1 MRLFHL
7 LLILL
12 TSLSLPAQTSFT
24 RIGEEA
30 AANLAAA
37 KGTFVIIDFY
47 ATWCGPCKVM
57 DERVWAQ
64 DTVQSLQT
72 RFVNRRIDAT
82 NTNTELAQYGIKAIP
97 ALIIEDAN
105 GNEYFRRV
113 GYMTEA
119 EIITLLN
126 QFPPGGMEGPYAADF
141 VAKEQPDAF
150 NSHFLRARHY
160 QAAARSA
167 DGRIAARLAKIS
179 TDGLEDA
186 REILAKNENTPA
198 SLTERLDLMEAENL
212 LLGGRA
218 KKALKLVAGMENGLD
233 PRNAAHACYVKGMAY
248 RKTGKPELAKECYD
262 QLQEAK
268 DNEEF
273 LAMYAKADREA
284 GEKQ

>member
-1 MRLFHL
+1 MRLFTL
-7 LLILL
+7 LLLFVSI
-12 TSLSLPAQTSFT
+12 SLSAQTSFT
-24 RIGEEA
+24 RLNEEA

-47 ATWCGPCKVM
+47 ATWCGPCKIM
-57 DERVWAQ
+57 DERTWTQ
-64 DTVQSLQT
+64 DTVQSLQD

-82 NTNTELAQYGIKAIP
+82 NTNTELIRYGIKAIP

-105 GNEYFRRV
+105 GKEYFRKV
-113 GYMTEA
+113 GYMTKEDVVA
-119 EIITLLN
+119 LLN

-141 VAKEQPDAF
+141 VAQEQPDAF

-160 QAAARSA
+160 QTAARSA
-167 DGRIAARLAKIS
+167 TGRIAARLAKTS

-186 REILAKNENTPA
+186 RKILAKNENTPI
-198 SLTERLDLMEAENL
+198 SLTERLDLMEAENF

-218 KKALKLVAGMENGLD
+218 KKALKLIASLEDELD
-233 PRNAAHACYVKGMAY
+233 PRNAARACYIKGMAY
-248 RKTGKPELAKECYD
+248 RKTGNPERAEECYD

-273 LAMYAKADREA
+273 LAMYAEA
-284 GEKQ
+284 GGDNKKD